1 MSLPLDLETDTAH
14 DVGRATRTS
23 TRLADGRELIYFD
36 EQPGKVRSR
45 PDTRDLDPTQ
55 STSQI
60 RYDPLVDQWV
70 VIASHRQARTHLPSL
85 ADCPL
90 CPSSPGRPSEI
101 PDDDYDV
108 VVFEN
113 RFPSLASMPADMDTA
128 SQAESDSSFAERP
141 GIGRCEVVCFTPE
154 HDSSFAQLTP
164 ARVATVLEAW
174 TDRTRELSK
183 LPGVEYVFA
192 FENRGE
198 EIGVTL
204 GHPHGQIYA
213 YPFVPPQARLM
224 IAAAER
230 HGRCLHCAALT
241 AELEAG
247 LRVVAESSS
256 WLAFV
261 PHAARW
267 PFEVHLYPRR
277 HVPDLTE
284 LDDAERA
291 DFPRVYLDVLQR
303 FDGVFGTQMP
313 YIAGWQ
319 QAPVR
324 QGREHGHLFM
334 QIFSIRRA
342 PNKLKYLAGS
352 ESAMGVFINDIAPEQ
367 AAEMLRKAL

>member
-1 MSLPLDLETDTAH
+1 MALPLDLETATTQDA
-14 DVGRATRTS
+14 GRATKTS
-23 TRLADGRELIYFD
+23 TRVADGRELIYFD
-36 EQPGKVRSR
+36 EQPGRVRSR
-45 PDTRDLDPTQ
+45 PDTRDLDSIGTL
-55 STSQI
+55 SQI
-60 RYDPLVDQWV
+60 RHDPLVDEWV
-70 VIASHRQARTHLPSL
+70 VIAGHRQTRTHLPSL

-90 CPSSPGRPSEI
+90 CPSRAGHPTEI

-108 VVFEN
+108 AVFEN
-113 RFPSLASMPADMDTA
+113 RFPSLATPVLNTGTA
-128 SQAESDSSFAERP
+128 APPEGDSPFAERP
-141 GIGRCEVVCFTPE
+141 GVGRCEVVCFTSD

-164 ARVATVLEAW
+164 ARVATVLQAW

-183 LPGVEYVFA
+183 LPGVEHIFA

-213 YPFVPPQARLM
+213 YPFVPPRALQML
-224 IAAAER
+224 AATER
-230 HGRCLHCAALT
+230 HGSCIHCAAIA
-241 AELEAG
+241 AEQEAG
-247 LRVVAESSS
+247 LRVVTESSQ
-256 WLAFV
+256 WVAFV

-284 LDDAERA
+284 LNDAERA
-291 DFPRVYLDVLQR
+291 EFPLIYLEVLQR

-319 QAPVR
+319 QTPVR
-324 QGREHGHLFM
+324 QSREGGHLFM
-334 QIFSIRRA
+334 EVFSIRRA

-352 ESAMGVFINDIAPEQ
+352 EAAMGVFINDITPEQ
-367 AAEMLRKAL
+367 AAQMLRKAL

>member
-1 MSLPLDLETDTAH
+1 MSLPLDLETETAH
-14 DVGRATRTS
+14 QVGRVTKTS

-36 EQPGKVRSR
+36 EQPGRVRSS
-45 PDTRDLDPTQ
+45 PDTRDIDPTQ
-55 STSQI
+55 SVSQI

-70 VIASHRQARTHLPSL
+70 VIAGHRQARTHLPAL

-90 CPSSPGRPSEI
+90 CPSTPGHPTEI

-108 VVFEN
+108 AVFEN
-113 RFPSLASMPADMDTA
+113 RFPSLAAAPPDLSPAPQPDH
-128 SQAESDSSFAERP
+128 DSPFVERP
-141 GIGRCEVVCFTPE
+141 GVGRCEVVCFTSDHE
-154 HDSSFAQLTP
+154 SSFAQLTP
-164 ARVATVLEAW
+164 ARVATVLQAW

-183 LPGVEYVFA
+183 LPDVEHIFA

-213 YPFVPPQARLM
+213 YPFVPPRTLRM

-230 HGRCLHCAALT
+230 HGSCLHCAALA
-241 AELEAG
+241 AEQNAG
-247 LRVVAESSS
+247 LRVVAESSQ

-284 LDDAERA
+284 LDASERA

-324 QGREHGHLFM
+324 QGREHAHLFM
-334 QIFSIRRA
+334 QVFSIRRT

-352 ESAMGVFINDIAPEQ
+352 ESSMDVFINDIAPEQ